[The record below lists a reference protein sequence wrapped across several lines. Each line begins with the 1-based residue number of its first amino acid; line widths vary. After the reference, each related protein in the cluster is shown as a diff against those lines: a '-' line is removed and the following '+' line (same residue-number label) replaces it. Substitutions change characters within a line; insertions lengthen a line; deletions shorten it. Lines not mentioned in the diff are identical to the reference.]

1 MVDIDENSFFREAT
15 LRICGSLDVEIF
27 LFESFKFISKYIPAD
42 KVYLTHYRAEKGAQ
56 LALASASHD
65 GGRVIN
71 EYVPASDETRKFFK
85 QRGRSIFIVDRAVDL
100 PPSLPWIERGL
111 VKEDSS
117 MLAMRLIVGKDM
129 VGGVTFVNDQSGAFN
144 QEHADL
150 VSLIRDPFATAFS
163 NSLRYNEINEMKEL
177 LVDDNMFLRDELRQT
192 LGDEIIGSDFG
203 LRSVMELVRQVAPLA
218 SPVLLLGETGT
229 GKELIA
235 AAIHKLSNRNAGP
248 FIKVNCGAIPD
259 NLVDS
264 ELFGHEKGA
273 FTGAISMK
281 KGRFERSHSGTIFLD
296 EIAELTLES
305 QVRLLR
311 VLQEKEI
318 ERVGATESVK
328 VDIRVIAA
336 THRNLEEMVANGKFR
351 EDLYFRLKVFP
362 IPMPALRERKGDIAS
377 LVQHFMVKKC
387 REMGRQTIPSIA
399 HGAFEMLQKYDWPG
413 NVRELENMVERA
425 LILNKGEPVNFD
437 AFTPSKSDDIAVK
450 DISSQSDMHHEGSL
464 VLNDVIS
471 SHIRKVLN
479 MADGQVGGNGG
490 AAEILQINP
499 STLRKKMN
507 KLGIKYGRER
517 QAK

>member
-1 MVDIDENSFFREAT
+1 VNIDENRFFREAT
-15 LRICGSLDVEIF
+15 LRICESLYVEEF
-27 LFESFKFISKYIPAD
+27 LFESFKFISQYIPAD
-42 KVYLTHYRAEKGAQ
+42 SVVLTHYSPEKGAQ
-56 LALASASHD
+56 LALASASHE
-65 GGRVIN
+65 GGRIMN
-71 EYVPASDETRKFFK
+71 EYVPVSDTTRKVFR
-85 QRGRSIFIVDRAVDL
+85 QPGDRIMIIDRAAEW
-100 PPSLPWIERGL
+100 PPSIPWIERGL
-111 VKEDSS
+111 LKEDCS
-117 MLAMRLIVGKDM
+117 MLSVRLVRSDKILGAI
-129 VGGVTFVNDQSGAFN
+129 TFINDHSSAFN

-150 VSLIRDPFATAFS
+150 VALIRDPYAIAFS
-163 NSLRYNEINEMKEL
+163 NSLMYNELNEMKEL
-177 LVDDNMFLRDELRQT
+177 LADDNMFLRDELRQT

-203 LRSVMELVRQVAPLA
+203 LRSVMELVRQVAPLT

-235 AAIHKLSNRNAGP
+235 AAIHKLSSRNNGP

-296 EIAELTLES
+296 EIGELTPES

-318 ERVGATESVK
+318 ERVGAAESIK

-336 THRNLEEMVANGKFR
+336 THRNLEEMVAHGKFR

-362 IPMPALRERKGDIAS
+362 IPMPALKERKGDITS

-387 REMGRQTIPSIA
+387 REMGLHTIPSIA
-399 HGAFEMLQKYDWPG
+399 HGAFERLQKYDWPG

-425 LILNKGEPVNFD
+425 LILNKGEPINFEALTLSRGND
-437 AFTPSKSDDIAVK
+437 TAVK
-450 DISSQSDMHHEGSL
+450 ESSPQSDMDPHESSP
-464 VLNDVIS
+464 VLDDVIS
-471 SHIRKVLN
+471 RHIRKVLN
-479 MADGQVGGNGG
+479 LANGQVGGNGG

-499 STLRKKMN
+499 SALRKKMN
-507 KLGIKYGRER
+507 KLGIKYGRKR
-517 QAK
+517 L

>member
-1 MVDIDENSFFREAT
+1 
-15 LRICGSLDVEIF
+15 
-27 LFESFKFISKYIPAD
+27 
-42 KVYLTHYRAEKGAQ
+42 
-56 LALASASHD
+56 
-65 GGRVIN
+65 
-71 EYVPASDETRKFFK
+71 
-85 QRGRSIFIVDRAVDL
+85 
-100 PPSLPWIERGL
+100 
-111 VKEDSS
+111 
-117 MLAMRLIVGKDM
+117 MLAMRLIVGEDM
-129 VGGVTFVNDQSGAFN
+129 AGGVTFVNDQSGAFN

-259 NLVDS
+259 SLVDS

-507 KLGIKYGRER
+507 KLGIKYGRES